1 MLRPTLGFEEGSMR
15 TTAGLLLCA
24 LALGGCYKATFIRD
38 PQAVRGEEH
47 DEWTSFFIFGLVGEQ
62 TLDVHQFCPDGRV
75 AEVQTGANF
84 LTGLVSLVT
93 IGIYTPRK
101 VYVTCAA
108 GSGRA
113 MLELDAD
120 SRGRPV
126 AARLHRGTSTAAG
139 SVIAENGSYRV
150 TFLEDAP

>member
-1 MLRPTLGFEEGSMR
+1 MR
-15 TTAGLLLCA
+15 TIAGRTLLLCA
-24 LALGGCYKATFIRD
+24 IALGGCYKATFIRD
-38 PQAVRGEEH
+38 PQVVKGDEH
-47 DEWTSFFIFGLVGEQ
+47 DEWTSFFVFGLVGEQ
-62 TLDVHQFCPDGRV
+62 NLDMHQFCPDGRV

-120 SRGRPV
+120 AHGRPV
-126 AARLHRGTSTAAG
+126 AARLHRGTSMSRGAVVTEESG
-139 SVIAENGSYRV
+139 TLV
-150 TFLEDAP
+150 TFQEEPR